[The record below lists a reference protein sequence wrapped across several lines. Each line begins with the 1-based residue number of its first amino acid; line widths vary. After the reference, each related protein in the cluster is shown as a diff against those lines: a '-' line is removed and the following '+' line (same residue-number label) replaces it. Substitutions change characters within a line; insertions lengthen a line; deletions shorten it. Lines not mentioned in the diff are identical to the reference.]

1 MDIPKGAFAGGES
14 MELRQIITFVTIIDQ
29 QSFSR
34 AADVLG
40 YTQAAVTIQ
49 IRQLEEEFHTRFF
62 DRVGKHIK
70 LTPPGQEFEAYAREI
85 LHQDEKAHKA
95 LTGSVSRG
103 YALHIGTQESL
114 LAYKLPALIRHFY
127 IHFPDIL
134 LKVTTGTPQEL
145 SDMLDHNHIDMMYL
159 LDHSL
164 QDARWMKI
172 MEIESP
178 IVFVASAHSYLA
190 RAASVNL
197 KELLALPLFLTEEGF
212 SYRKALDNLFLSNQ
226 MEVRPFFETMNTDV
240 IIRLIS
246 ANQGVSF
253 LPFFAVEESIKRGEL
268 ALVNVEGVS
277 MSMYRQM
284 FYHKNKWVTEEMKEV
299 IRLVQARQGNRTSG

>member
-1 MDIPKGAFAGGES
+1 
-14 MELRQIITFVTIIDQ
+14 MELRQLVTFVTIIEQ

-34 AADVLG
+34 AAQTLG

-62 DRVGKHIK
+62 DRVGKHIQ
-70 LTPPGQEFEAYAREI
+70 LTPPGKAFETYAREI
-85 LHQDEKAHKA
+85 LRQDEKAHKA

-114 LAYKLPALIRHFY
+114 LASKLPPLIRHFY
-127 IHFPDIL
+127 IHFPDIR

-145 SDMLDHNHIDMMYL
+145 AEMLDHNQIDMLYL

-164 QDARWMKI
+164 QDAHWMKV

-190 RAASVNL
+190 RASSVNL

-212 SYRKALDNLFLSNQ
+212 SYRKALDNLSLANQ
-226 MEVRPFFETMNTDV
+226 MEVYPFFETMNTDV
-240 IIRLIS
+240 IIRLIA

-253 LPFFAVEESIKRGEL
+253 LPLFAVEESVKRGEL
-268 ALVNVEGVS
+268 AVVNVEGIS

-299 IRLVQARQGNRTSG
+299 IRLIQGKTGK